1 MPEAE
6 EKQKETVDIDTS
18 GPEVEIKLPEE
29 KTKDEDKTYED
40 ERETKLEDGGVADD
54 TPEKPVEQP
63 AVQGSDKQESNAKEV
78 EDYSEGVKKRI
89 AKLTKKMREAERQKD
104 EALRYAESVK
114 KERDQFKSQATSL
127 DKNYATE
134 MEGRI
139 ASSLAAAQAKLA
151 AARESQDSKAE
162 VEALTAISQL
172 GYEQGK
178 LAELKTAQQME
189 ETAAKDK
196 PQTIAQ
202 PKRPASP
209 DPRAE
214 AWAEK
219 NEWFGKDNA
228 MTYTAFDLHRK
239 LTEEEGYDPKS
250 DEYYAEID
258 KRIRLEFPHKFDTT
272 VEKQTSKPTQNV
284 ASATRSSK
292 TSRKSVRLT
301 SSQVAIAKKLGVP
314 LEEYAKQLMNTKGVC
329 ETTYEHEGGIGIWKR
344 INQLVRA
351 KLSKVIQQKYN
362 HKLKRLSQKQDQKFG
377 LHHRT

>member
-1 MPEAE
+1 MPETDE
-6 EKQKETVDIDTS
+6 NKTIDIDTS
-18 GPEVEIKLPEE
+18 GPEVEVKLPEE
-29 KTKDEDKTYED
+29 KTKEEDKTYESS
-40 ERETKLEDGGVADD
+40 EDNIITGDSSEEPNQQSDVRVEENKTQQGAV
-54 TPEKPVEQP
+54 EK
-63 AVQGSDKQESNAKEV
+63 GSDKQQDNRQEV
-78 EDYSEGVKKRI
+78 EEYSEGVKKRI
-89 AKLTKKMREAERQKD
+89 AKLTKKMREAERQRD
-104 EALRYAESVK
+104 EAISFAERTK
-114 KERDQFKSQATSL
+114 KERDEFKTQSISL

-178 LAELKTAQQME
+178 LAELKTAQQMQ
-189 ETAAKDK
+189 ETAAKEK
-196 PQTIAQ
+196 PAVPTQ
-202 PKRPASP
+202 PKRPSAP
-209 DPRAE
+209 DPKAE

-250 DEYYAEID
+250 DDYYEEID
-258 KRIRLEFPHKFDTT
+258 RRIRLEFPHKFDKT

-292 TSRKSVRLT
+292 TGRKSVRLT

-314 LEEYAKQLMNTKGVC
+314 LEEYAKQLMNTKEV
-329 ETTYEHEGGIGIWKR
+329 
-344 INQLVRA
+344 
-351 KLSKVIQQKYN
+351 
-362 HKLKRLSQKQDQKFG
+362 
-377 LHHRT
+377 